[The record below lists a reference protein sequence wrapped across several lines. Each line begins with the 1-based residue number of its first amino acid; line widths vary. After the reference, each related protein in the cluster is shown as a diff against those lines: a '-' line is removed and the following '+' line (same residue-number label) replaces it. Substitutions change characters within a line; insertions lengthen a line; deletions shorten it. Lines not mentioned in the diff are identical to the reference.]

1 MKKIRIFCAAMTI
14 AVIGTFGGVAL
25 AADNTLK
32 DVDNNT
38 QQKLPAFTDGTVA
51 AVEQQEVQ
59 VAMLS
64 GFAEITEIAPAEVDA
79 DFIVVKPEDGSYP
92 EIRLNIGADTLL
104 LSNKDGKAV
113 RLADL
118 KAGDRVYVYYSPA
131 MTRSIPP
138 QSYMSLLLTDVD
150 EGTPARFWTAEAVE
164 ADASGDLVITTDN
177 GGLFV
182 RVPKD
187 AWQNADDAKIKEGDR
202 FLAWYDI
209 VALSYPGQATANKA
223 MLLPVADVQTQDA
236 SAETSDTD
244 DFAAVDPVANVVTT
258 LAVVKEVVNEDDIHY
273 LLVERGEGLGDLQ
286 LNFAT
291 EGENA
296 ALLVDAQT
304 GKLTDWTAVKP
315 GTKIMAGHNA
325 ATTFSLPPQSW
336 LNYLLVNVDEENPV
350 HLFKV
355 EEVQDGRLL
364 VNNGG
369 LWISLPE
376 DYAGD
381 SLTEGDTILAWY
393 NIVLESYP
401 GQTTATKLV
410 KLADVPETAN
420 TPVAHSGVADV
431 KVQASKLLLDDMVFT
446 DKVHYTNGKAMVPVR
461 AVAEELGFD
470 VKWEAAKQ
478 TIHLTNGKIQTNLT
492 IGKDSYYYSTAVTGM
507 VGMSAPTSFGAAPEW
522 RQDGIYVPADLF
534 DMLGATVTIDGD
546 TMEIK

>member
-187 AWQNADDAKIKEGDR
+187 A
-202 FLAWYDI
+202 
-209 VALSYPGQATANKA
+209 
-223 MLLPVADVQTQDA
+223 
-236 SAETSDTD
+236 
-244 DFAAVDPVANVVTT
+244 
-258 LAVVKEVVNEDDIHY
+258 
-273 LLVERGEGLGDLQ
+273 
-286 LNFAT
+286 
-291 EGENA
+291 
-296 ALLVDAQT
+296 
-304 GKLTDWTAVKP
+304 
-315 GTKIMAGHNA
+315 
-325 ATTFSLPPQSW
+325 
-336 LNYLLVNVDEENPV
+336 
-350 HLFKV
+350 
-355 EEVQDGRLL
+355 
-364 VNNGG
+364 
-369 LWISLPE
+369 
-376 DYAGD
+376 
-381 SLTEGDTILAWY
+381 
-393 NIVLESYP
+393 
-401 GQTTATKLV
+401 
-410 KLADVPETAN
+410 
-420 TPVAHSGVADV
+420 
-431 KVQASKLLLDDMVFT
+431 
-446 DKVHYTNGKAMVPVR
+446 
-461 AVAEELGFD
+461 
-470 VKWEAAKQ
+470 
-478 TIHLTNGKIQTNLT
+478 
-492 IGKDSYYYSTAVTGM
+492 
-507 VGMSAPTSFGAAPEW
+507 
-522 RQDGIYVPADLF
+522 
-534 DMLGATVTIDGD
+534 
-546 TMEIK
+546 